1 MASDGSYFL
10 IFIFIVIGGIWYYI
24 SSITKDNT
32 KLGKKLSDLER
43 ENSSLK
49 SSGKLTIE
57 HIKENHTKE
66 LESVNTDLS
75 KAHKEISDLKQQILL
90 EMDSKK
96 KISQSLDQAIR
107 MRNVELQKIKNDNA
121 LLPYVIEHLK
131 IFEAK
136 IDGIDSEILLKKS
149 RPAPAASD
157 AVREAKAQAREWRKE
172 ARLYKNQVALYEA
185 HAPWLSELIEMS
197 IKDVSD
203 GLREVEATRDTSS
216 KDDPAMRYL
225 TTTEWA
231 SLSSTQRNQIALDRY
246 FESRQKNAFLAGLA
260 YERFIGSIYEPDGFK
275 VTYHGALNG
284 VNDLG
289 IDLICEIEGF
299 FHIVQCKRYS
309 ESKGIPVRE
318 NVVAQIY
325 GAAKFFA
332 YSKGIDPENVVPC
345 IQTTYILSDEARRF
359 ADSLGVEYHERV
371 KFTKY
376 PAIKCNISRTGEKI
390 YHLPFDQ
397 QYDKTVINYKD
408 GDCYVSTVEEAEG
421 KGFRRAYRWS
431 GAAP

>member
-1 MASDGSYFL
+1 MSNDGSS
-10 IFIFIVIGGIWYYI
+10 FIAAIIIAIGGVWYYVLSI
-24 SSITKDNT
+24 SKENT
-32 KLGKKLSDLER
+32 KLKNKLSDLER

-49 SSGKLTIE
+49 SSSRLTIE
-57 HIKENHTKE
+57 HIKENHTQE
-66 LESVNTDLS
+66 IESANLELS
-75 KAHKEISDLKQQILL
+75 KAHKEINDLRQHMFL
-90 EMDSKK
+90 EVDNRK
-96 KISQSLDQAIR
+96 KISLSLDQAIR
-107 MRNVELQKIKNDNA
+107 MRNVDLQKIKNDNA
-121 LLPYVIEHLK
+121 LLPYVIECLK
-131 IFEAK
+131 MFEERL
-136 IDGIDSEILLKKS
+136 DSVDAEILLKKN

-157 AVREAKAQAREWRKE
+157 AVKEAKAEAREWRKE
-172 ARLYKNQVALYEA
+172 ARIYKNQVALYEA
-185 HAPWLSELIEMS
+185 HAPWLSELIDVP
-197 IKDVSD
+197 IKDISD
-203 GLREVEATRDTSS
+203 GLREAEATRDTSS

-246 FESRQKNAFLAGLA
+246 FESRQKNAFLAGVA
-260 YERFIGSIYEPDGFK
+260 YERFIGSTYEPDGFK
-275 VTYHGALNG
+275 VTYYGALNG

-289 IDLICEIEGF
+289 IDLICEIDGF

-332 YSKGIDPENVVPC
+332 YSKGIDPGNVVPC
-345 IQTTYILSDEARRF
+345 IHTTYILSGEARKF
-359 ADSLGVEYHERV
+359 ADSLGVEYYERV
-371 KFTKY
+371 KFKKY

-397 QYDKTVINYKD
+397 QYDKTGINYKD
-408 GDCYVSTVEEAEG
+408 GDCYVSTVQEAES

-431 GAAP
+431 GATS